1 MCVALGEWLKR
12 DTFHFFVVRKNNVA
26 QHLNLTVFDAIST
39 HSELSGLLHSPDVL
53 KCAAKCVS
61 EWKMLELWI
70 PDNNMPKQ
78 HYSTTFQTWL
88 YSTSN
93 IITAQESARR
103 IIQTSHTNESKNK
116 NRTFFFLFKKPYI
129 YIFEITV
136 TFPLLML
143 FTVWNGWFG
152 IECVRVFHV
161 NEAVKIDDR

>member
-116 NRTFFFLFKKPYI
+116 VRTFFFLFKKSYI
-129 YIFEITV
+129 YIYSKS
-136 TFPLLML
+136 PSL
-143 FTVWNGWFG
+143 FR
-152 IECVRVFHV
+152 C
-161 NEAVKIDDR
+161 